1 MGIPI
6 PTAATTGVSRI
17 DRDAGWK
24 RSLYGRYHLDTIRN
38 RSRPLRDQGKDRQDG
53 ISVSTIAIL
62 ILSVIKLDRILQRS
76 ICTPISIR
84 IIITSVITARE
95 DSNSRSSPRMEGI
108 VRDLR
113 LT

>member
-1 MGIPI
+1 MMQDGND
-6 PTAATTGVSRI
+6 PTG
-17 DRDAGWK
+17 
-24 RSLYGRYHLDTIRN
+24 SLYGRYHLDTIRN

-62 ILSVIKLDRILQRS
+62 TLSVIKLDRILQRS